1 MSARARAETVRARL
15 QRLAEELE
23 EQRKR
28 ELEEWAKLR
37 DLALR
42 ILKQVEAEIARR
54 RQVQQQ
60 KAPPAPPPATS
71 PAPQPAPQPQP
82 AQQKTTQQPQPAQ
95 HPSGG
100 SAQPAGGGGARK
112 GFEALV

>member
-1 MSARARAETVRARL
+1 MAARARAEAARARL

-23 EQRKR
+23 EKRRR
-28 ELEEWAKLR
+28 ELEEWVKLR

-54 RQVQQQ
+54 QQAQQQ
-60 KAPPAPPPATS
+60 KAS
-71 PAPQPAPQPQP
+71 PAPSPSPATQPQPQRQPAAQQSAP
-82 AQQKTTQQPQPAQ
+82 AQQ
-95 HPSGG
+95 PSGG
-100 SAQPAGGGGARK
+100 SAQPAGGGGAKR

>member
-1 MSARARAETVRARL
+1 MSARARAETARARL

-23 EQRKR
+23 EKRRR
-28 ELEEWAKLR
+28 ELEEWVKLR

-54 RQVQQQ
+54 QQAQQQ
-60 KAPPAPPPATS
+60 KASPSPAT
-71 PAPQPAPQPQP
+71 QPQPQRQP
-82 AQQKTTQQPQPAQ
+82 AAQQKTLQQQ
-95 HPSGG
+95 PSGG

>member
-54 RQVQQQ
+54 QQVQQQ

-71 PAPQPAPQPQP
+71 PAPQP

>member
-1 MSARARAETVRARL
+1 MSARARAETARARL

-23 EQRKR
+23 EKRRR
-28 ELEEWAKLR
+28 ELEEWVKLR

-54 RQVQQQ
+54 QQAQQQ
-60 KAPPAPPPATS
+60 KAS
-71 PAPQPAPQPQP
+71 PAPSLAIQQPAAQQSAP
-82 AQQKTTQQPQPAQ
+82 AQQ
-95 HPSGG
+95 PSGG
-100 SAQPAGGGGARK
+100 SAQPAGGGGARR